1 MKLIYHREIGTFEIP
16 HIVVRPNGRE
26 ILATHFILSTV
37 SVDNGAHWYYL
48 GEETDYPCSSFT
60 HAKDMLDE
68 FEGRDSETEYVMNP
82 IIWDTMEK
90 EEVKA

>member
-1 MKLIYHREIGTFEIP
+1 MKLIYHREIATFEFP

-37 SVDNGAHWYYL
+37 SVDNGKTWWYL
-48 GEETDYPCSSFT
+48 GEETDYPCGSYQ
-60 HAKDMLDE
+60 HAIDMLDE
-68 FEGRDSETEYVMNP
+68 FLARDEEEEYVMNP
-82 IIWDTMEK
+82 VIWDAMEK